1 MEQADGLAKRLEGKK
16 QLYFSQLE
24 DQGKQ
29 EKGKEQMK
37 NFYNNKENYEQ
48 ENMLSYFFRQG
59 NTTKTK

>member
-48 ENMLSYFFRQG
+48 DNMLSYFFR
-59 NTTKTK
+59 